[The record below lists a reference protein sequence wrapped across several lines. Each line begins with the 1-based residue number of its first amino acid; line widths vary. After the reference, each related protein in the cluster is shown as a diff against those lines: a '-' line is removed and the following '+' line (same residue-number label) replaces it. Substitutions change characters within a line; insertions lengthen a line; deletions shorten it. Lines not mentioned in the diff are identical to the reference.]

1 MNIQKQIKQ
10 LKSSGVRLTEIANA
24 TGYSNGYVSNVYR
37 EHIDPAP
44 KFRSAFKIFLLDKER
59 PKSAVHSLAYVT
71 PELRKLVYDIEDK
84 ISELDNVIN
93 QTKSRID
100 EIKTI
105 VGEQEQAQV
114 NNWFHN
120 ETDCQQR

>member
-1 MNIQKQIKQ
+1 MNIKNKIQQ
-10 LKSSGVRLTEIANA
+10 LKKSGVRLTEIADA

-114 NNWFHN
+114 NN
-120 ETDCQQR
+120 

>member
-1 MNIQKQIKQ
+1 MNIKNKIQQ
-10 LKSSGVRLTEIANA
+10 LKKSGVRLTEIANA

-71 PELRKLVYDIEDK
+71 LNCVNLCMILK
-84 ISELDNVIN
+84 I
-93 QTKSRID
+93 KSMSLIM
-100 EIKTI
+100 
-105 VGEQEQAQV
+105 
-114 NNWFHN
+114 
-120 ETDCQQR
+120 